1 MKKAVICVAALLL
14 IFVAACSI
22 TQVNSVSE
30 SVSSYDSASE
40 SPSVDYARS
49 EKQEFTDEWG
59 TDPSG
64 KDEIPDYLTNPWKA
78 IEDAIDEA
86 NTPKESEA
94 NGYFTIMVPT
104 YIKFYDGLY
113 FIVDCYHDQVVFTD
127 DYEKP
132 IYDWKVMDK
141 DLDRPHTIASDGEVY
156 MVDDTENKKIVAY
169 VKHIEDDG
177 EIWFERIQEFV
188 DMGERPHYVI
198 YDETD
203 GCFYAWSSMSGQ
215 MWVFKRSKDDKKV
228 FLDASYSIPDLNGV
242 YVRSFFFEDD
252 KAYFVSGV
260 YGNGTIYETTRDTF
274 DVIREIPVAPEIGG
288 MVQITKIQDYY
299 YVTSS
304 TSLYGETN
312 LRFVVRTDSLE
323 HLMMGQFE
331 DVTEKLVGSQFPGT
345 PYNITSVNDEW
356 FLSVHRDSLGS
367 PFVRFKVVDNEITE
381 INEVQ

>member
-1 MKKAVICVAALLL
+1 
-14 IFVAACSI
+14 
-22 TQVNSVSE
+22 
-30 SVSSYDSASE
+30 
-40 SPSVDYARS
+40 
-49 EKQEFTDEWG
+49 
-59 TDPSG
+59 
-64 KDEIPDYLTNPWKA
+64 
-78 IEDAIDEA
+78 
-86 NTPKESEA
+86 
-94 NGYFTIMVPT
+94 MVPT
-104 YIKFYDGLY
+104 YIKYYDGLY

-127 DYEKP
+127 DYDKP
-132 IYDWKVMDK
+132 IYEWKVMDK
-141 DLDRPHTIASDGEVY
+141 DLTRPHTIASDGEVY
-156 MVDDTENKKIVAY
+156 MVDDTENKRILAY
-169 VKHIEDDG
+169 IKHTEDDG

-188 DMGERPHYVI
+188 DMGERPHYVL

-242 YVRSFFFEDD
+242 YVRSFYFEDD

-260 YGNGTIYETTRDTF
+260 YGNGTIYETTKDTF

-331 DVTEKLVGSQFPGT
+331 DVTDKLVGTQFPGT
-345 PYNITSVNDEW
+345 PYNITGVGDEW
-356 FLSVHRDSLGS
+356 FLSIHRDSLGS

-381 INEVQ
+381 INDVQ

>member
-1 MKKAVICVAALLL
+1 MKRFLVCVSMLSLML
-14 IFVAACSI
+14 IAACSI
-22 TQVNSVSE
+22 KQVNSASE
-30 SVSSYDSASE
+30 SVSLSDSAS
-40 SPSVDYARS
+40 SVDYAKS
-49 EKQEFTDEWG
+49 EKLEYSDEF
-59 TDPSG
+59 G
-64 KDEIPDYLTNPWKA
+64 KNPGESDKLPEYISNPWKDY
-78 IEDAIDEA
+78 EDNKEEA
-86 NTPKESEA
+86 VPHSSET

-104 YIKFYDGLY
+104 YIKYYDGLY
-113 FIVDCYHDQVVFTD
+113 FIVDCYHDQVVFTE
-127 DYEKP
+127 DYDKP
-132 IYDWKVMDK
+132 IYEWKVMDK
-141 DLDRPHTIASDGEVY
+141 DLTRPHTIASDGEVY
-156 MVDDTENKKIVAY
+156 MVDDTENKRILAY
-169 VKHIEDDG
+169 IKHTEDDG

-188 DMGERPHYVI
+188 DMGERPHYVL

-203 GCFYAWSSMSGQ
+203 KCFYAWSSMSGQ

-242 YVRSFFFEDD
+242 YVRSFFFEED

-260 YGNGTIYETTRDTF
+260 YGNGTIYETTKDTF

-331 DVTEKLVGSQFPGT
+331 DVTETLVGSEFPGT
-345 PYNITSVNDEW
+345 PYNITNVNDEW
-356 FLSVHRDSLGS
+356 FLAIHRDSLGS
-367 PFVRFKVVDNEITE
+367 PFVSFKIVDNEITE

>member
-1 MKKAVICVAALLL
+1 MLSLML
-14 IFVAACSI
+14 IAACSI
-22 TQVNSVSE
+22 KQVNSASE
-30 SVSSYDSASE
+30 SVSLSDSAS
-40 SPSVDYARS
+40 SVDYARS

-59 TDPSG
+59 KNPGESE
-64 KDEIPDYLTNPWKA
+64 KVPEYLPNPWEKY
-78 IEDAIDEA
+78 ESMQEA
-86 NTPKESEA
+86 AVPHSSET

-104 YIKFYDGLY
+104 YIKYYDGLY

-127 DYEKP
+127 DYDKP
-132 IYDWKVMDK
+132 IYEWKVMDK
-141 DLDRPHTIASDGEVY
+141 DLTRPHTIASDGEVY
-156 MVDDTENKKIVAY
+156 MVDDTENKRILAY
-169 VKHIEDDG
+169 IKHTEDDG

-188 DMGERPHYVI
+188 DMGERPHYVL

-242 YVRSFFFEDD
+242 YVRSFFFEED

-260 YGNGTIYETTRDTF
+260 YGNGTIYETTKDTF

-331 DVTEKLVGSQFPGT
+331 DITETLVGSEFPGT
-345 PYNITSVNDEW
+345 PYNITNVNDEW
-356 FLSVHRDSLGS
+356 FLAIHRDSLGS
-367 PFVRFKVVDNEITE
+367 PFVRFKIVDNEITE

>member
-1 MKKAVICVAALLL
+1 MKKVLICVALSLLT
-14 IFVAACSI
+14 IIAACSI
-22 TQVNSVSE
+22 SQVN
-30 SVSSYDSASE
+30 SASE
-40 SPSVDYARS
+40 SASDTSDPGTVSVDYARS

-59 TDPSG
+59 SNPAE
-64 KDEIPDYLTNPWKA
+64 KDKVPEYLPDPWKTY
-78 IEDAIDEA
+78 EEA
-86 NTPKESEA
+86 KEPELQKESEA

-127 DYEKP
+127 DYDKP

-156 MVDDTENKKIVAY
+156 MVDDTENKRIVAY
-169 VKHIEDDG
+169 TKHVEEDG

-242 YVRSFFFEDD
+242 YVRSFYFEDD
-252 KAYFVSGV
+252 KVYFVSGV
-260 YGNGTIYETTRDTF
+260 YGNGTIYETTKDTF
-274 DVIREIPVAPEIGG
+274 DVVREIPVAPEIGG

-304 TSLYGETN
+304 TSLYGETD

-331 DVTEKLVGSQFPGT
+331 DVTDKLVGSEFPGT

-356 FLSVHRDSLGS
+356 FLSIHRDALGS

>member
-1 MKKAVICVAALLL
+1 MKRFLVCVSMLSLML
-14 IFVAACSI
+14 IAACSI
-22 TQVNSVSE
+22 KQVNSASE
-30 SVSSYDSASE
+30 SVSLSDSAS
-40 SPSVDYARS
+40 SVDYAKS
-49 EKQEFTDEWG
+49 EKLEYSDEF
-59 TDPSG
+59 G
-64 KDEIPDYLTNPWKA
+64 KNPGESDKLPEYIPNPWKDY
-78 IEDAIDEA
+78 ED
-86 NTPKESEA
+86 TKEEIVPHSSET

-104 YIKFYDGLY
+104 YIKYYDGLY

-127 DYEKP
+127 DYDKP
-132 IYDWKVMDK
+132 IYEWKVMDK
-141 DLDRPHTIASDGEVY
+141 DLTRPHTIASDGEVY
-156 MVDDTENKKIVAY
+156 MVDDTENKRILAY
-169 VKHIEDDG
+169 IKHTEDDG

-242 YVRSFFFEDD
+242 YVRSFYFEDD

-331 DVTEKLVGSQFPGT
+331 DVTDKLVGTEFPGT
-345 PYNITSVNDEW
+345 PYNITSVGDEW
-356 FLSVHRDSLGS
+356 FLSIHRDSLGS
-367 PFVRFKVVDNEITE
+367 PFVRFKVTDNEITE
-381 INEVQ
+381 INGVQ